1 MPLFGYSL
9 AAAPKE
15 PAPKWSTEYAI
26 RDRETGEVMTR
37 TMEWWWDVKR
47 QTSYQQLVQADQAFA
62 DALAGLAQQ
71 VCSYF
76 YAPDAVYVPMEGCPE
91 IEISDEEIRE
101 RIARVM
107 AGEFKREAEDRRKRQ
122 YPMDELPWDQ
132 QRAYLEQIERLK
144 NEWGFRRLGRITLQ
158 APAA

>member
-9 AAAPKE
+9 AAVPKQ
-15 PAPKWSTEYAI
+15 PAPGWSTEYAI
-26 RDRETGEVMTR
+26 RDRETGEVIVR

-47 QTSYQQLVQADQAFA
+47 QTYYQQLVRGDQAFA
-62 DALAGLAQQ
+62 DALADLAQR

-76 YAPDAVYVPMEGCPE
+76 YAPDAVYVPMKGCPE
-91 IEISDEEIRE
+91 IEISDAEIRS

-107 AGEFKREAEDRRKRQ
+107 AGEFKREAEDWRKLQ

-132 QRAYLEQIERLK
+132 QRAYVEQIERLK
-144 NEWGFRRLGRITLQ
+144 SEWGFRRLGRITLEDQ
-158 APAA
+158 AA